1 MSFDSRIRG
10 YLSIFIAAFFW
21 GAASTAAKFLFLHDI
36 PPMLVVQSRVVI
48 AAIFMAVMVLVTDRK
63 HLSIS
68 IRDLKDFALLG
79 IFGVAGSNYTYYMAI
94 QVTSVGIAILMQY
107 TAPAM
112 VAIYVLLAKQE
123 RVSKVKALA
132 VFLSL
137 GGSMIMLGAFDPR
150 MHISALGI
158 FFGIASAVC
167 FAFFNVYNKVASK
180 HYTIW
185 TAVTWTLIFGGS
197 FWLIL
202 DLIVGPK
209 TFNIGMIGLSEA
221 GVLTAFSFSSI
232 LIPYFFYFTGLKHLS
247 PSTAIIVA
255 TLEPVVA
262 IVSSFIVLGEAL
274 SLSQIAG
281 GILIVSAV
289 ILLEVRRE

>member
-1 MSFDSRIRG
+1 
-10 YLSIFIAAFFW
+10 
-21 GAASTAAKFLFLHDI
+21 
-36 PPMLVVQSRVVI
+36 MLVVQSRVVI
-48 AAIFMAVMVLVTDRK
+48 AAILMTGLMLVTDRK

-68 IRDLKDFALLG
+68 IKDLRDFALLG
-79 IFGVAGSNYTYYMAI
+79 VFGVAGSNYTYYMAI

-112 VAIYVLLAKQE
+112 VTIYVLLAKQE
-123 RVSKVKALA
+123 KVSKAKTIA
-132 VFLSL
+132 VLLSL
-137 GGSMIMLGAFDPR
+137 SGSMIMLGAFDPK
-150 MHISALGI
+150 MHITALGI

-180 HYTIW
+180 HYSIW
-185 TAVTWTLIFGGS
+185 TAVTWTLISGGS
-197 FWLIL
+197 FWIIL
-202 DLIVGPK
+202 DLLVGPNM
-209 TFNIGMIGLSEA
+209 FGIGMIGIPEV

-232 LIPYFFYFTGLKHLS
+232 VIPYFFYFTGLKHLA

-274 SLSQIAG
+274 SPSQIAG

-289 ILLEVRRE
+289 ILLEVRKE

>member
-1 MSFDSRIRG
+1 
-10 YLSIFIAAFFW
+10 
-21 GAASTAAKFLFLHDI
+21 
-36 PPMLVVQSRVVI
+36 MLVVQSRVVI
-48 AAIFMAVMVLVTDRK
+48 AAIFMTALLFVTDRR

-112 VAIYVLLAKQE
+112 VAIYVLLAGQE
-123 RVSKVKALA
+123 KVSKTKALA
-132 VFLSL
+132 VLLSL
-137 GGSMIMLGAFDPR
+137 GGSMIMLGAFDPKL
-150 MHISALGI
+150 HITALGI

-180 HYTIW
+180 HYSIW
-185 TAVTWTLIFGGS
+185 TAVTWTLISGGS
-197 FWLIL
+197 FWLLLDIL
-202 DLIVGPK
+202 VGPK
-209 TFNIGMIGLSEA
+209 TFNIGEVGFSEA
-221 GVLTAFSFSSI
+221 GVLTLFSFSSI
-232 LIPYFFYFTGLKHLS
+232 VIPYFFYFTGLKYLA

-262 IVSSFIVLGEAL
+262 IVSSFIVLGESL
-274 SLSQIAG
+274 SLSQIGG